1 MGQPA
6 IPRSGFWRSFSFAG
20 QGVWHVVRTQRNMRV
35 HLAAALAAIVAG
47 VLLRITAADWAAVV
61 AVIGLV
67 LTAETLNTVVEALVD
82 LCTDEY
88 HPLAKAAKDMAAG
101 AVLISSAAAVGVAIA
116 VFLPRLLSG
125 SG

>member
-1 MGQPA
+1 MDQPT

-20 QGVWHVVRTQRNMRV
+20 KGVWHVVRTQRNMKV

-47 VLLRITAADWAAVV
+47 VILRITAADWAAVL

-88 HPLAKAAKDMAAG
+88 HPTAKAAKDMAAG